1 MDEDKLRIIALEHDK
16 ADIWFLK
23 EIIRRRGGRRI
34 ITQDDDSVVGWVE
47 VRFYVDDDG
56 MLRIIDRIKHVLNQS
71 DRWLLKKV
79 V

>member
-1 MDEDKLRIIALEHDK
+1 MNEETLRIIALEYDK

-23 EIIRRRGGRRI
+23 EIIRRKGGRRI
-34 ITQDDDSVVGWVE
+34 IVQDDDSVVGWVE
-47 VRFYVDDDG
+47 VRFIADNDA
-56 MLRIIDRIKHVLNQS
+56 MLYIIDRIKYVLNQS

>member
-1 MDEDKLRIIALEHDK
+1 MNEETLRIIALEYDK

-23 EIIRRRGGRRI
+23 EIIRRKGGRRI
-34 ITQDDDSVVGWVE
+34 IVQDDDSIVGWVE
-47 VRFYVDDDG
+47 VRFYVNDDG
-56 MLRIIDRIKHVLNQS
+56 MLHIIDRIKHVLNQS